1 MQDKRLE
8 RDLMPKIV
16 PQLLED
22 GLMKPNKIRLLDQG
36 TFEERV
42 GLGLE
47 LLRNNQ
53 IRGEKV
59 VVKVVA

>member
-22 GLMKPNKIRLLDQG
+22 GLIKPNKIRLLDQG